1 MTQSMWWWRTVREG
15 NQEEMVPGSQ
25 ERRVLREGE
34 AVICF
39 IKCCPTVTLND
50 GQLLQHETCRWPG
63 QKLIQWGSREEKL
76 TGAGWQQNWKRE
88 RRNQEMISNRLLSSR
103 ARILTHIFLTSKSGD
118 FTTGEEIL
126 NQKPVGL
133 SHLLYNLEKLI
144 QQTSLKSYF
153 VLGTV

>member
-1 MTQSMWWWRTVREG
+1 
-15 NQEEMVPGSQ
+15 
-25 ERRVLREGE
+25 
-34 AVICF
+34 
-39 IKCCPTVTLND
+39 
-50 GQLLQHETCRWPG
+50 
-63 QKLIQWGSREEKL
+63 
-76 TGAGWQQNWKRE
+76 
-88 RRNQEMISNRLLSSR
+88 MISNRLLSSR